1 MDVKTAFI
9 LLTKHKHGW
18 CLFLAA
24 FSTGDQ
30 KGHYRVMDAFLVFDA
45 KTDKDDE
52 GSYGLNRA
60 GKGDA
65 EKQYLRMLDI
75 WILEERQRTL

>member
-1 MDVKTAFI
+1 
-9 LLTKHKHGW
+9 
-18 CLFLAA
+18 
-24 FSTGDQ
+24 
-30 KGHYRVMDAFLVFDA
+30 MDAFLVFDA